1 MLDKEYI
8 LIDMMLNNR
17 PIEEF
22 AELFESEAELSWGM
36 LLHMCYC
43 EESYESVGGDY
54 GDEDDPPINRER
66 LSYLEGLIAFL
77 EEKGVE
83 EAK

>member
-1 MLDKEYI
+1 MGKI
-8 LIDMMLNNR
+8 R
-17 PIEEF
+17 
-22 AELFESEAELSWGM
+22 
-36 LLHMCYC
+36 
-43 EESYESVGGDY
+43 YESVGGDY
-54 GDEDDPPINRER
+54 GDEDDPPIDRER